1 MSQSSIA
8 PDKSRRS
15 GAAELGSPW
24 ARNIALAAAVGA
36 AYFLVAQ
43 VTIFGIAFQPDKTA
57 MFWPAAGISSGIL
70 IVLGPRRRWPLVA
83 GIFAAEA
90 AATMQNWQIS
100 WLTAAISMCDPVEAL
115 TVAWLVAHYF
125 GGTDFTLDR
134 ARNVFGLLFAAAIGT
149 FLPSLGVAVA
159 MRLLLGPSIEVLP
172 IWQHWFGGDFIGIVI
187 VAPFVIGFFDA
198 LRHPPSRREYVE
210 GAVALLSLA
219 IVTSIIVALPRENWR
234 VLLPVAWPFPILLW
248 LAGRSRPVFASA
260 GAFLV
265 SGIIVWTATFGIG
278 HFGEISPLGDR
289 VLEAQTA
296 ILFLAVSA
304 YVLAALFAERRK
316 SEALLA
322 RSNTLLQRERDNK
335 LLNFD
340 AITASIAHE
349 IRQPLA
355 AMSLN
360 ADTALEILD
369 KTPP

>member
-1 MSQSSIA
+1 MRMTRYAFRRDGLAQGCGRFWYSVPGTHDMSQSSIA
-8 PDKSRRS
+8 LDKSRRF
-15 GAAELGSPW
+15 GAAELGSRW

-70 IVLGPRRRWPLVA
+70 IVLGPRRRWPVVA

-90 AATMQNWQIS
+90 AATVQNWQIS

-115 TVAWLVAHYF
+115 TVAWLVAHYS

-159 MRLLLGPSIEVLP
+159 KRLLLGPSIEVLP
-172 IWQHWFGGDFIGIVI
+172 IWLHWFGGDFIGIVI

-198 LRHPPSRREYVE
+198 LRHPPSRRENVE

-219 IVTSIIVALPRENWR
+219 IVTSIIVSLPRKAWD
-234 VLLPVAWPFPILLW
+234 VLLPVGWPFPVLLW
-248 LAGRSRPVFASA
+248 LAARTPPVFAAA

-265 SGIIVWTATFGIG
+265 SSIIVWTTTFGIG
-278 HFGEISPLGDR
+278 RFGDASVPIGD
-289 VLEAQTA
+289 
-296 ILFLAVSA
+296 
-304 YVLAALFAERRK
+304 
-316 SEALLA
+316 
-322 RSNTLLQRERDNK
+322 
-335 LLNFD
+335 
-340 AITASIAHE
+340 
-349 IRQPLA
+349 
-355 AMSLN
+355 
-360 ADTALEILD
+360 
-369 KTPP
+369 